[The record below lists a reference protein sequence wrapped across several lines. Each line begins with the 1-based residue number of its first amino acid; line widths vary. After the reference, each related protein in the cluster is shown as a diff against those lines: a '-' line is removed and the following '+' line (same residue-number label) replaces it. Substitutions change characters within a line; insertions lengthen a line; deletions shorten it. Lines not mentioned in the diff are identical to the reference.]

1 MNPRY
6 VIRPDAEG
14 FTIQDIWTGQAAVV
28 AMTPQARLTHADA
41 EHTAS
46 LLNAASAE
54 RPANERA

>member
-1 MNPRY
+1 MSPRY

-28 AMTPQARLTHADA
+28 AMTPQTGMSLADA

-46 LLNAASAE
+46 LLNAADAE
-54 RPANERA
+54 RPQSERA